1 MITFA
6 CPGCGKNF
14 QVKAELAG
22 RKTKCP
28 KCGQALLVPTPSAPV
43 PVSTRSV
50 EPPPRTPAPSPAEV
64 SKRAPPVSSL
74 APSSPTPKPE
84 SESSRIPEESK
95 APIAENL
102 GGAFAGHYF
111 ESSRPSGNATCSDD
125 SCPCPGA
132 TIAPGTGYLYI
143 SEELIEFR
151 KDAIA
156 ESAAAA
162 KIQDLQ
168 RKLGAIVFNPNLL
181 ASPIL
186 MCRMG
191 AEKRGI
197 DLAWASRDAQHWWT
211 TGQVP
216 LRPTPMAGQTE
227 SARASIESSPK
238 APWRPQSESM
248 RIFMLMQVT
257 GMNHTAAEAAY
268 EEELANEVGERCLL
282 QHHKNTGQ
290 FLSSETTTKWMS
302 AIYTLDKHDLKK
314 LLADNDVFQRFLKA
328 LLIDPQ
334 RAARAVQAEGCAKKA
349 AVIVVAIASGMLFTL
364 YAILCSLN

>member
-28 KCGQALLVPTPSAPV
+28 KCGQALLVPTPSVPV

-50 EPPPRTPAPSPAEV
+50 EPPPRTPASSPAEV
-64 SKRAPPVSSL
+64 SKRPPPVSSL
-74 APSSPTPKPE
+74 APSNPTPKVE
-84 SESSRIPEESK
+84 SESSRIPEQFK

-102 GGAFAGHYF
+102 GGAFAGPYF

-132 TIAPGTGYLYI
+132 IIAPGTGYLYI
-143 SEELIEFR
+143 SKEVIEFR

-156 ESAAAA
+156 ESEAAA
-162 KIQDLQ
+162 KIQDVQ
-168 RKLGAIVFNPNLL
+168 RKLGAIVANPNLL

-197 DLAWASRDAQHWWT
+197 DLAWASRDAQHWWK

-216 LRPTPMAGQTE
+216 LRPTPMAGQAA
-227 SARASIESSPK
+227 SAHAAVESSPK
-238 APWRPQSESM
+238 G
-248 RIFMLMQVT
+248 T
-257 GMNHTAAEAAY
+257 GTHGNTAAQAAIK
-268 EEELANEVGERCLL
+268 EELAIEVGARCGA
-282 QHHKNTGQ
+282 QHMENTGQ
-290 FLSSETTTKWMS
+290 LVSLETTKKWFM
-302 AIYTLDKHDLKK
+302 AIYTLDQQQLER
-314 LLADNDVFQRFLKA
+314 LLADNDALQRFLKA

-334 RAARAVQAEGCAKKA
+334 QAARAVRFGQLAAKTPPARQAEGCAKQS
-349 AVIVVAIASGMLFTL
+349 AVIVVAIASGMVFTV

>member
-14 QVKAELAG
+14 QVKVEFAG
-22 RKTKCP
+22 RNTKCP
-28 KCGQALLVPTPSAPV
+28 KCGQALLVPTPPAPP

-50 EPPPRTPAPSPAEV
+50 EPPPRTPAPSPTEV
-64 SKRAPPVSSL
+64 SKRPPPVSSL
-74 APSSPTPKPE
+74 APSSPTPKVE
-84 SESSRIPEESK
+84 SESSRIPEQFK

-102 GGAFAGHYF
+102 GGAFAGPYF

-132 TIAPGTGYLYI
+132 IIAPGTGYLYI
-143 SEELIEFR
+143 SKEVIEFR

-156 ESAAAA
+156 ESEAAA
-162 KIQDLQ
+162 KIQDVQ

-197 DLAWASRDAQHWWT
+197 DLAWASRDAQHWWN

-216 LRPTPMAGQTE
+216 LRPTPMAGQDG
-227 SARASIESSPK
+227 SAHAEVESSPK
-238 APWRPQSESM
+238 AGWRPRSNAM
-248 RIFMLMQVT
+248 RGLMLQVT
-257 GMNHTAAEAAY
+257 GTDGTTASEAAV
-268 EEELANEVGERCLL
+268 EGLRNEVVTLCIT
-282 QHHKNTGQ
+282 QHFKNSGQ
-290 FLSSETTTKWMS
+290 FASEETSKKWTM
-302 AIYTLDKHDLKK
+302 AVYTLDKHHL
-314 LLADNDVFQRFLKA
+314 
-328 LLIDPQ
+328 
-334 RAARAVQAEGCAKKA
+334 E
-349 AVIVVAIASGMLFTL
+349 AIREETP
-364 YAILCSLN
+364 